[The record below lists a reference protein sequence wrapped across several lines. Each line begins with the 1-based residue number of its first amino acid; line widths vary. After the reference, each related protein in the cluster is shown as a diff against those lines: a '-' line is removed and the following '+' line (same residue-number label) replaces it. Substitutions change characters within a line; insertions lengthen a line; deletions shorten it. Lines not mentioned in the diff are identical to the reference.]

1 MVGGSGLRPRL
12 PDHRGSPA
20 KKQRDASKNRSHNP
34 KTIDSKHSF
43 FFDLTGRSMFISFF
57 FDLTGRS
64 RPAAAL
70 KLEPLNL
77 LTLNPEPRT
86 QNPEPLN
93 PEP

>member
-43 FFDLTGRSMFISFF
+43 FFDLTGRS
-57 FDLTGRS
+57 

-77 LTLNPEPRT
+77 LTLNPESRT

-93 PEP
+93 PEPLNPEPRTQNL